1 MLKFRR
7 LLQCALVVG
16 SLTGP
21 AAGLAFGQNV
31 GGAVHVGT
39 LGFGG
44 RITTALGSG
53 INVRA
58 GIDVVPPLTILVEE
72 EDTEYEVK
80 FPSPSVTAV
89 LDLHPGGSGFRLSAG
104 GGLLRRGPGDRRSP
118 AGADGARGTRV
129 HARRGR
135 NDFGVARNLPDRTLP
150 RSWLPVLMSPGE
162 HVRKAGAG
170 DRDHRRDL
178 TRGPMRVGGGA
189 PRVGHSPSSSS
200 ETGATL
206 LKDPFQADGWTE
218 RHFSGSRRSHDGGPI
233 HGVQRRKRWK
243 VRLRSLRT
251 KSRLR
256 VGPHF
261 AVNPSHRAES
271 YGVPCTL
278 LAGA

>member
-1 MLKFRR
+1 MLKFCR

-104 GGLLRRGPGDRRSP
+104 GVYFGGDL
-118 AGADGARGTRV
+118 GI
-129 HARRGR
+129 
-135 NDFGVARNLPDRTLP
+135 
-150 RSWLPVLMSPGE
+150 E
-162 HVRKAGAG
+162 
-170 DRDHRRDL
+170 
-178 TRGPMRVGGGA
+178 
-189 PRVGHSPSSSS
+189 
-200 ETGATL
+200 
-206 LKDPFQADGWTE
+206 
-218 RHFSGSRRSHDGGPI
+218 
-233 HGVQRRKRWK
+233 
-243 VRLRSLRT
+243 
-251 KSRLR
+251 
-256 VGPHF
+256 
-261 AVNPSHRAES
+261 
-271 YGVPCTL
+271 GVPPEPMELGEREYTPAEVGTISGWL
-278 LAGA
+278 GTSRIAP